1 MNLYILRHAI
11 AVERGTEGYEK
22 DSDRPLTSKGERKMY
37 EIAKGMKALDLTFD
51 VILSSPFVRARRTA
65 EIVAEVFGCED
76 RIRFTKRLAVGGE
89 PEELIKE
96 VVDEYSNKEEVM
108 LVGHE
113 PYLSE
118 LISHLTT
125 GGSDL
130 SLVMKKGG
138 LCKLTAGSLS
148 YSQCATLEWLLA
160 PRHLVR
166 IRS

>member
-11 AVERGTEGYEK
+11 AVERGTEGYEN
-22 DSDRPLTSKGERKMY
+22 DSDRPLTQKGERKMY
-37 EIAKGMKALDLTFD
+37 EIARGMEALDLTLD

-65 EIVAEVFGCED
+65 EIVAEVFGCEK
-76 RIRFTKRLAVGGE
+76 RLGFTKHLAVGGDT
-89 PEELIKE
+89 EELIKE
-96 VVDEYSNKEEVM
+96 VLEDYGNKEDIM

-113 PYLSE
+113 PYLSG

-138 LCKLTAGSLS
+138 LCKLAADSLS
-148 YSQCATLEWLLA
+148 YSQCASLEWLLA

-166 IRS
+166 IRL